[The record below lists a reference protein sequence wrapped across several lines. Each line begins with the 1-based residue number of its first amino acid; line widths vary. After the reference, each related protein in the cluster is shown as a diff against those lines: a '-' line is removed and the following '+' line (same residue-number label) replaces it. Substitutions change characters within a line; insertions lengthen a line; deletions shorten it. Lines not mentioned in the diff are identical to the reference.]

1 MLIPI
6 ADIPGHP
13 FIKNV
18 TQDECDAVIKWSM
31 PKKILSNGCPILFY
45 KITYR
50 KSSFGDQE
58 SKEVTVANTGVN
70 QKKLS
75 LECNTAYNFQV
86 SAVNKVGSGHPSQ
99 LWKAT
104 IGEDSTQ
111 KTTPPEGMTWTSA
124 IF

>member
-6 ADIPGHP
+6 ADIPGQP

-18 TQDECDAVIKWSM
+18 TQDECDTVIKWSM
-31 PKKILSNGCPILFY
+31 PSSKGCPILFY

-50 KSSFGDQE
+50 KSSLGDQE
-58 SKEVTVANTGVN
+58 SNEVTVANTGVN

-86 SAVNKVGSGHPSQ
+86 SAVNKVGSGDPSQ

>member
-6 ADIPGHP
+6 ADIPRHP

-31 PKKILSNGCPILFY
+31 PPSKDCPILFY

-50 KSSFGDQE
+50 KSSLGDQE
-58 SKEVTVANTGVN
+58 SNEVTVANTGVN

-86 SAVNKVGSGHPSQ
+86 SAVNKVGSGDPSQ

>member
-6 ADIPGHP
+6 ADIPGQP

-31 PKKILSNGCPILFY
+31 PPLKGCPILFY

-50 KSSFGDQE
+50 KSSFGDQK
-58 SKEVTVANTGVN
+58 SNEVTVANTGVN

-86 SAVNKVGSGHPSQ
+86 SAVNKVGSGQPSQ